1 MEEQDVLCCPQEN
14 MPGPDR
20 RTRREAHLGALQ
32 RHTTGEEPVL
42 GNGYDF
48 WTMAGIS
55 SAMAVMDRFYSNEET
70 ENGECVVGRAPCR
83 GGREQ
88 FVFEWM
94 KSLYG

>member
-1 MEEQDVLCCPQEN
+1 MFCAVRKRICQAPTE
-14 MPGPDR
+14 GPD
-20 RTRREAHLGALQ
+20 E
-32 RHTTGEEPVL
+32 RHIWELFSVTPQAKNRFW